1 VRIVSM
7 ILIVLSVLLGGR
19 AAAQNRLVFEHA
31 ASHDSVVVESG
42 DLVNIQYKGY
52 LGQIQLNKNRV
63 ALVGPGSL
71 FLMNPGK
78 DLPAQPFEIKGEDIT
93 GFRRMS
99 PIQPFIKPLGS
110 LAASIG
116 MLYLLDAQDNISLG
130 SQILYT
136 TLAGIAVNYL
146 LDLLF
151 PDDIKYRMAD
161 GWSVR
166 SGN

>member
-1 VRIVSM
+1 LRRAL
-7 ILIVLSVLLGGR
+7 ILTVLVVVLLSIQANG
-19 AAAQNRLVFEHA
+19 QSRLVFELA

-42 DLVNIQYKGY
+42 DLVNIQYRGY
-52 LGQIQLNKNRV
+52 LNQVQLNKSHV
-63 ALVGPGSL
+63 AAVANGSL
-71 FLMNPGK
+71 FLLNGGK

-116 MLYLLDAQDNISLG
+116 MLYLLDSSDNISLG

-151 PDDIKYRMAD
+151 PDDIKYHMAD
-161 GWSVR
+161 GWKVR

>member
-1 VRIVSM
+1 MPLPRE
-7 ILIVLSVLLGGR
+7 LL
-19 AAAQNRLVFEHA
+19 
-31 ASHDSVVVESG
+31 
-42 DLVNIQYKGY
+42 
-52 LGQIQLNKNRV
+52 LNKNRV
-63 ALVGPGSL
+63 AVAAPASL
-71 FLMNPGK
+71 FLVNPGK
-78 DLPAQPFEIKGEDIT
+78 DLPAQLFEIKGEDIT

-99 PIQPFIKPLGS
+99 PIQPFIKPIGS

-116 MLYLLDAQDNISLG
+116 MLYLLDAQDNISIG

-151 PDDIKYRMAD
+151 QDDIKYHMAD

-166 SGN
+166 SGR